1 MVCNT
6 DYNYDHFYASLK
18 IVNHSDLNYEWQT
31 RQETPSQINH
41 SLLCLALPL
50 ELLKH
55 EMGTTG
61 KKYNLIRFSK
71 QAKTWPQIVRV
82 DNLIIRA

>member
-18 IVNHSDLNYEWQT
+18 MVNHSDLNYECQR
-31 RQETPSQINH
+31 RQET
-41 SLLCLALPL
+41 SLLNKSFTGLPL

>member
-1 MVCNT
+1 MNVKR
-6 DYNYDHFYASLK
+6 D
-18 IVNHSDLNYEWQT
+18 E
-31 RQETPSQINH
+31 RTPSRINH
-41 SLLCLALPL
+41 SLPL